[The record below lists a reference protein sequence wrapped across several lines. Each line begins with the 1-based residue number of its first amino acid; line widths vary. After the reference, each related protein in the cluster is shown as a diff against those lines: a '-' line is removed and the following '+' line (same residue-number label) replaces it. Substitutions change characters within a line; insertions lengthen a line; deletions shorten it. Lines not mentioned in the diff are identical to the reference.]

1 MANGGSAILTP
12 HVYRVLCVDDNE
24 VGVFVNSV
32 ILRNEGYEVVACCDS
47 SKVAAIVQRQEL
59 DLAVLDY
66 CLPGMNGAQLAAVC
80 KSANP
85 DIKVILFSGHLGIPK
100 RELAM
105 VDAFIP
111 KWEGIHALL
120 EGIRALL
127 PPSKG
132 GAATPRKQP
141 TVTNA

>member
-1 MANGGSAILTP
+1 MANIGPPLSTQ
-12 HVYRVLCVDDNE
+12 HVYRILCVDDNE

-32 ILRNEGYEVVACCDS
+32 ILRNEGYEVFACCDS
-47 SKVAAIVQRQEL
+47 SKVASIVQKQEL

-66 CLPGMNGAQLAAVC
+66 WLPGMNGAELAAVC
-80 KSANP
+80 KAANP

-111 KWEGIHALL
+111 KSEGIQVLL

-127 PPSKG
+127 PQRKG
-132 GAATPRKQP
+132 GVTSSVKQP
-141 TVTNA
+141 MVTNA